1 MKKTKKV
8 PKEKRHPPPYSPA
21 RTFLF
26 SSFSSFLIFTKR
38 SNIEN
43 ERVKEKEEKRS
54 WRGMV
59 EVLEDLFLK
68 TWLALKARPPPL
80 GGGKLFV
87 FRLTKD
93 QEQLPFSPERRSAQR
108 WGPRGLSTWPTN
120 FFLRAQ
126 GRRARSLSFLPRLVF
141 CSVFNAKTKQR
152 KER

>member
-1 MKKTKKV
+1 MSS
-8 PKEKRHPPPYSPA
+8 EKRLGAKRWLGLFVFFPTLIFTNQETKMRVGKEITQPQCASPSFQEQPPYSPA

-108 WGPRGLSTWPTN
+108 WG
-120 FFLRAQ
+120 LR
-126 GRRARSLSFLPRLVF
+126 F
-141 CSVFNAKTKQR
+141 
-152 KER
+152 